1 MGRMPI
7 ASLLNM
13 KNSRNLLILIFALS
27 AARCSGK
34 VTYDLN
40 QAGIILRSSDLTLQT
55 PVFQSVVD
63 VMKRA
68 RLPESKD
75 IRAAM
80 FKVVADHYLAKEYR
94 KNKGK
99 QIDPAIS
106 AEIEKV
112 YYETLAFYI
121 REKNPQALYKAY
133 IGKITIPSADEL
145 KKLFDGN
152 APAAYTNV
160 PLKRDL
166 AEKVVL
172 AQYGKDK
179 KKILTL
185 VQVFDALPQAG
196 KLHLFTSPN
205 AQALDEMINTH
216 LRREFLNDFVAEAP
230 PQEKAEF
237 ATLRMIVENSI
248 LSRNLRYDMGM
259 ENANP
264 HAENSAVKERA
275 KSVSLSRIKEY
286 YEANKDKYKEVQTVD
301 CRHIKLK
308 SYDQAQN
315 LRDQIEHKADMIAL
329 VKKHSLADDK
339 NAAEPGLIKGIK
351 NDTELHKRPRIET
364 LCMSPKQG
372 EVDVVKDGEFYEV
385 VKAEKRVDG
394 YPPLDETTHLQQDL
408 ARELAAMD
416 LKKEFDAK
424 KTAILKKVDI
434 RINKTELEKIK

>member
-1 MGRMPI
+1 
-7 ASLLNM
+7 M
-13 KNSRNLLILIFALS
+13 KILRTTIPLILLTLGAS
-27 AARCSGK
+27 HCSGK

-40 QAGIILRSSDLTLQT
+40 EAGIVLRSTDLALQT

-75 IRAAM
+75 VRAAM

-94 KNKGK
+94 KNKNNS
-99 QIDPAIS
+99 IEASIS
-106 AEIEKV
+106 AEIDKV

-121 REKNPQALYKAY
+121 RDKNPQALYKVYA
-133 IGKITIPSADEL
+133 GKITIPAAESL
-145 KKLFDGN
+145 KTLFDAN

-172 AQYGKDK
+172 AQYGKGQ

-185 VQVFDALPQAG
+185 TQLFDALPQAG

-216 LRREFLNDFVAEAP
+216 LRREFLNDYVAEASA
-230 PQEKAEF
+230 QQKAEF
-237 ATLRMIVENSI
+237 ATLRTIVENSI

-301 CRHIKLK
+301 CRHIKLRN
-308 SYDQAQN
+308 YDLAQN

-329 VKKHSLADDK
+329 VKKHSLAVDK
-339 NAAEPGLIKGIK
+339 NAADPGLIRGIK
-351 NDTELHKRPRIET
+351 NDTELHKRPRLET

-394 YPPLDETTHLQQDL
+394 YPPLDETTHLKQDL
-408 ARELAAMD
+408 ARELAAID
-416 LKKEFDAK
+416 LKKEFDARK
-424 KTAILKKVDI
+424 AAILKKVDI
-434 RINKTELEKIK
+434 RINKAELEKIQ